1 MHVHTHPSDVQ
12 FYSRMLKTQIFEREK
27 KKNGTKKDWPFIQF
41 KLHVG

>member
-1 MHVHTHPSDVQ
+1 MHAHTHPSDVQ

-27 KKNGTKKDWPFIQF
+27 KNGTKKDWPFIQF